1 MKFIKK
7 HKKIFVVA
15 TSVLCLLSV
24 IITISYRQK
33 PNLVENTIGTLIS
46 PFQKV
51 FSGTTNYFKN
61 KISFF
66 NNIIEIES
74 QNYDLKKKVAELTE
88 ETKRLNYL
96 DDENK
101 KLASLL
107 ELELRYPQHE
117 KVGAYVVAK
126 DISTWYD
133 VFVIDKGTMD
143 GIQKNM
149 IVLADGGLCGKILE
163 AGLNYSKVV
172 GIIDDT
178 SVISAKNN
186 RTDDFGL
193 VRGDINLMLE
203 GLCIMED
210 ISVNAE
216 IVENDEIITS
226 TLSKYYPPGLLIGHV
241 REIKTDSKGLTKTAI
256 IEPAV
261 DFKNIET
268 VLIIK
273 NIFEKD
279 IDQFI
284 NSEEN

>member
-7 HKKIFVVA
+7 HKKIFVVT

-33 PNLVENTIGTLIS
+33 PNLIENTIGTLIS

-61 KISFF
+61 KISFL
-66 NNIIEIES
+66 NNIIEIEN

-88 ETKRLNYL
+88 ETNRLNYL

-126 DISTWYD
+126 DMSTWYD
-133 VFVIDKGTMD
+133 VFIIDKGTMD

-210 ISVNAE
+210 INVNAE

-256 IEPAV
+256 VEPAV

-273 NIFEKD
+273 NVFEKD

>member
-7 HKKIFVVA
+7 QKKIFVVA